1 MIEIIYRLV
10 TTMFMLAI
18 NKNMYE
24 EWDMNV
30 KLGDDGVTATSILAC
45 CCPPTW
51 GPASSIPLTISSL
64 LAASSSLT
72 RDLPVSDALEEG
84 EI

>member
-1 MIEIIYRLV
+1 MIEIDAVIEIIYRLV
-10 TTMFMLAI
+10 TTIFMLDV

-30 KLGDDGVTATSILAC
+30 KLGDDGVTATSRLSC

-51 GPASSIPLTISSL
+51 GPASSNPSTISSL
-64 LAASSSLT
+64 LAASSSL
-72 RDLPVSDALEEG
+72 S
-84 EI
+84 